1 MKYRKW
7 SFFKNVVIVFL
18 NKIQIYYFLEF
29 DGGETRGGSYL
40 FSVDDELR
48 VPQLSGQKL
57 LNFSRLGYAEISGY
71 GRPTTDEIENGHIA
85 TKRLNNSR

>member
-1 MKYRKW
+1 
-7 SFFKNVVIVFL
+7 
-18 NKIQIYYFLEF
+18 
-29 DGGETRGGSYL
+29 L
-40 FSVDDELR
+40 FIVDDELW

>member
-1 MKYRKW
+1 
-7 SFFKNVVIVFL
+7 VVIVFL

-29 DGGETRGGSYL
+29 DGGGSYL
-40 FSVDDELR
+40 FIVDDELR

-57 LNFSRLGYAEISGY
+57 RNVSKSVYTEISGY
-71 GRPTTDEIENGHIA
+71 GRQTPEEIENGHIA

>member
-29 DGGETRGGSYL
+29 DGGEKEG
-40 FSVDDELR
+40 E
-48 VPQLSGQKL
+48 
-57 LNFSRLGYAEISGY
+57 
-71 GRPTTDEIENGHIA
+71 A
-85 TKRLNNSR
+85 TCSS